1 MTNTSQDTYPY
12 YTVAGAYMTS
22 VARYER
28 EMKEWVERGRTEE
41 EKAAALKWLEDMR
54 DAALEAARED
64 GWQPIE
70 TAPKDGTRVL
80 LWFEW
85 HDLPVVGDFRHG
97 RWWSVH
103 SLGGNLAHPNGMDWE
118 EVVRP
123 TYWRPL
129 PAPPAVN
136 QAREESKGA

>member
-1 MTNTSQDTYPY
+1 MDLI
-12 YTVAGAYMTS
+12 
-22 VARYER
+22 ER
-28 EMKEWVERGRTEE
+28 LRAVKWEEADDCGRMPDDPAQ
-41 EKAAALKWLEDMR
+41 KCVFVDMR
-54 DAALEAARED
+54 PDEFEALLRETAAALEAARED

-80 LWFEW
+80 LWYEW

-129 PAPPAVN
+129 PAPPAID
-136 QAREESKGA
+136 QARGKGVADA